1 MSFYSDIGGLTG
13 SELPVR
19 SSRISPSDLCNTHKG
34 ERIMMKEIK
43 NPRAMTIEFRPE
55 VANALRDLCSKTGI
69 SLTRAVNNAVE
80 AYMPVIQKLAETLN
94 DASVTSEDTA
104 NIGMNVEIDKLYD
117 SLFQGCFEIT
127 HNEKDFVPSNEFREI
142 IKNAIEENDM
152 YRNAGIKY
160 DSRFINF
167 LARRYGLVA
176 TQSRKHSRKR
186 GYVGILH
193 GEWF

>member
-1 MSFYSDIGGLTG
+1 
-13 SELPVR
+13 
-19 SSRISPSDLCNTHKG
+19 
-34 ERIMMKEIK
+34 MMKEIK

-104 NIGMNVEIDKLYD
+104 NIGTNVDFDELYD

-160 DSRFINF
+160 DSRFLNF

>member
-1 MSFYSDIGGLTG
+1 
-13 SELPVR
+13 
-19 SSRISPSDLCNTHKG
+19 
-34 ERIMMKEIK
+34 MMKEIK

-55 VANALRDLCSKTGI
+55 VANALRDLCFKTGI
-69 SLTRAVNNAVE
+69 TLTRAVNNAVE

-104 NIGMNVEIDKLYD
+104 NIGMNVDFDELYD
-117 SLFQGCFEIT
+117 SLFRGCFEIT
-127 HNEKDFVPSNEFREI
+127 HNEKDFVPANKFREI
-142 IKNAIEENDM
+142 ITNAIEENDM

-160 DSRFINF
+160 DSRFLNF

>member
-1 MSFYSDIGGLTG
+1 
-13 SELPVR
+13 
-19 SSRISPSDLCNTHKG
+19 
-34 ERIMMKEIK
+34 MMKEIK

-55 VANALRDLCSKTGI
+55 VANALRDLCFKTGI
-69 SLTRAVNNAVE
+69 TLTRAVNNAVE
-80 AYMPVIQKLAETLN
+80 AYMPVIQKLAETLS

-104 NIGMNVEIDKLYD
+104 NIGMNADFDELYD
-117 SLFQGCFEIT
+117 SLFRGCFEIT
-127 HNEKDFVPSNEFREI
+127 HNENDFVPSNEFREI

-160 DSRFINF
+160 DSRFLNF

>member
-1 MSFYSDIGGLTG
+1 
-13 SELPVR
+13 
-19 SSRISPSDLCNTHKG
+19 
-34 ERIMMKEIK
+34 MMKEIK

-55 VANALRDLCSKTGI
+55 VANALRDLCFKTGI
-69 SLTRAVNNAVE
+69 TLTRAVNNAVE

-104 NIGMNVEIDKLYD
+104 NIGMNVDFDELYD
-117 SLFQGCFEIT
+117 SLFRGCFEIT
-127 HNEKDFVPSNEFREI
+127 HNENDFVPANEFREI
-142 IKNAIEENDM
+142 ITNAIEENDM

-160 DSRFINF
+160 DSRFLNF

>member
-1 MSFYSDIGGLTG
+1 
-13 SELPVR
+13 
-19 SSRISPSDLCNTHKG
+19 
-34 ERIMMKEIK
+34 MMKEIK

-94 DASVTSEDTA
+94 DAGVTSEDTA
-104 NIGMNVEIDKLYD
+104 NIGMNVDFDELYD

>member
-1 MSFYSDIGGLTG
+1 
-13 SELPVR
+13 
-19 SSRISPSDLCNTHKG
+19 
-34 ERIMMKEIK
+34 MMKEIK

-80 AYMPVIQKLAETLN
+80 AYMPVIQKLAETLS

-104 NIGMNVEIDKLYD
+104 NIGMNVDFDELYD

-127 HNEKDFVPSNEFREI
+127 HNEKDFVPANKFREI

-160 DSRFINF
+160 DSRFLNF

>member
-1 MSFYSDIGGLTG
+1 
-13 SELPVR
+13 
-19 SSRISPSDLCNTHKG
+19 
-34 ERIMMKEIK
+34 MMKEIK

-55 VANALRDLCSKTGI
+55 VANALRDLCFKTGI
-69 SLTRAVNNAVE
+69 TLTRAVNNAVE

-104 NIGMNVEIDKLYD
+104 NIGMNVDFDELYD
-117 SLFQGCFEIT
+117 SLFQVCFEIT
-127 HNEKDFVPSNEFREI
+127 HNEKDFVPANKFREI
-142 IKNAIEENDM
+142 ITNAIEENDM

-160 DSRFINF
+160 DSRFLNF

>member
-1 MSFYSDIGGLTG
+1 MT
-13 SELPVR
+13 
-19 SSRISPSDLCNTHKG
+19 
-34 ERIMMKEIK
+34 KEIK

-69 SLTRAVNNAVE
+69 TLTRAVNNAVE
-80 AYMPVIQKLAETLN
+80 AYMPIIQKLAETLN
-94 DASVTSEDTA
+94 DASVTSKNTA
-104 NIGMNVEIDKLYD
+104 NISTNVDFDELYD
-117 SLFQGCFEIT
+117 SLFRGCFEIT
-127 HNEKDFVPSNEFREI
+127 HNENDFVPSYEFKEI
-142 IKNAIEENDM
+142 IEKAIEESDM

-160 DSRFINF
+160 DSRFLDF

>member
-1 MSFYSDIGGLTG
+1 
-13 SELPVR
+13 
-19 SSRISPSDLCNTHKG
+19 
-34 ERIMMKEIK
+34 MMKEIK

-104 NIGMNVEIDKLYD
+104 NIGMNVEIDELYD

-127 HNEKDFVPSNEFREI
+127 HNEKDFVPANKFREI

-160 DSRFINF
+160 DSRFLNF

>member
-1 MSFYSDIGGLTG
+1 
-13 SELPVR
+13 
-19 SSRISPSDLCNTHKG
+19 
-34 ERIMMKEIK
+34 MMKEIK

-69 SLTRAVNNAVE
+69 TLTRAVNNAVE
-80 AYMPVIQKLAETLN
+80 AYMPIIQKLSETLN
-94 DASVTSEDTA
+94 DASATSENTA
-104 NIGMNVEIDKLYD
+104 NISTNVDFDELYD
-117 SLFQGCFEIT
+117 SLFRGCFEIT
-127 HNEKDFVPSNEFREI
+127 HNENDFVPSNMFKEI
-142 IKNAIEENDM
+142 IENAIEESDM

-160 DSRFINF
+160 DSRFLNF

-186 GYVGILH
+186 GYEGILH

>member
-1 MSFYSDIGGLTG
+1 MSFYSDIRGLTG
-13 SELPVR
+13 SEVTV
-19 SSRISPSDLCNTHKG
+19 SPIDFYNTHKG

-69 SLTRAVNNAVE
+69 TLTRAVNNAVE

-94 DASVTSEDTA
+94 DESVTSENLA
-104 NIGMNVEIDKLYD
+104 NISTNSDFDKLYD
-117 SLFQGCFEIT
+117 SLFRGCFAIT
-127 HNEKDFVPSNEFREI
+127 HNESDFVPSYEFKEI
-142 IKNAIEENDM
+142 IEKAIDENDR
-152 YRNAGIKY
+152 YRNAGIRY
-160 DSRFINF
+160 DSRFLDF

-176 TQSRKHSRKR
+176 TQPRKHSRKR
-186 GYVGILH
+186 GYEGILH